1 MKFAFLDAFSHWL
14 QSTALSKSILE
25 TQWTWPICETLHF
38 VGLALLIGAVGLAD
52 LRMLGMAKGLRFEG
66 LHRLI
71 RWGIAG
77 FTICA
82 ITGTLFFIGAP
93 FQYVH
98 NVVFQLKLLF
108 ILLAGINALIFEMKV
123 LPQMGDLAP
132 GQDAPMAAKV
142 VAASSLFLWVGV
154 MFLGRMLPFLGEAF

>member
-1 MKFAFLDAFSHWL
+1 MTFVFLDNFSHWL
-14 QSTALSKSILE
+14 EATALSRVIVQ

-38 VGLALLIGAVGLAD
+38 IGLALLIGTVGLAD
-52 LRMLGMAKGLRFEG
+52 LRMLGMARAVHFEG

-77 FTICA
+77 FVICV
-82 ITGTLFFIGAP
+82 ITGTVFFIGAP

-98 NVVFQLKLLF
+98 NVIFQLKLLF
-108 ILLAGINALIFEMKV
+108 ILLAGINALVFEFKV
-123 LPQMGDLAP
+123 LPTMGNLGPGEAAP
-132 GQDAPMAAKV
+132 PAAKV
-142 VAASSLFLWVGV
+142 IAASSLFLWVGV